1 MSMVFCIIT
10 GSIGHLVLFA
20 IHVEH
25 FLVESPVANTNVL
38 LVMEGS
44 LVSSISTQGENA
56 SKN

>member
-1 MSMVFCIIT
+1 MDFCTIT

-56 SKN
+56 SK